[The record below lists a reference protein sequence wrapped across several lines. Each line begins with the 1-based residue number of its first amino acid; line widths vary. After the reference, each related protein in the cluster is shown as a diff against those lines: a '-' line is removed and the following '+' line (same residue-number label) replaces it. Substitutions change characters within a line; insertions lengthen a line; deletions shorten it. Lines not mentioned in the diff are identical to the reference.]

1 MICDKCKSHIDSG
14 DERAHAGKTLCEDCY
29 IDALS
34 PARPCDPWAV
44 YSAKSMSDSGSALT
58 KVQEKI
64 LAILKET
71 NGIEFEPLAGRLGIT
86 PDALHREIATLR
98 HMEKLTAAL
107 DGDKKVFRL
116 WQ

>member
-1 MICDKCKSHIDSG
+1 MGGIF
-14 DERAHAGKTLCEDCY
+14 RM
-29 IDALS
+29 
-34 PARPCDPWAV
+34 P
-44 YSAKSMSDSGSALT
+44 AKSMSDSGSALT

-71 NGIEFEPLAGRLGIT
+71 NGIEFEPLAERLGIA
-86 PDALHREIATLR
+86 PDALQREIATLR

-107 DGDKKVFRL
+107 AGDKKMFRL